1 MYSLWIIPHIQ
12 IQYWPLSLYVVNT
25 FYICSS
31 LAGHILLSGSFWCLL
46 PDLELLPV
54 APLFQPPFRSL
65 DNHLLVVTVTTWG
78 FSRILGYW
86 PCNALFFHFF
96 SFINFNLDLNMCFVA
111 LAFSKADFVFS
122 VLKLSWHCYFPLGL
136 SSILVTEMALDLSS
150 SSTCFAYYPSLSFR

>member
-1 MYSLWIIPHIQ
+1 MFIAWSL
-12 IQYWPLSLYVVNT
+12 SAA
-25 FYICSS
+25 SS
-31 LAGHILLSGSFWCLL
+31 PSVS
-46 PDLELLPV
+46 
-54 APLFQPPFRSL
+54 PFRLL
-65 DNHLLVVTVTTWG
+65 DNHMLVMTVSLWG

-136 SSILVTEMALDLSS
+136 SSILGYWNGFQVQAPALDITHLCASDS
-150 SSTCFAYYPSLSFR
+150 DQALLLLFWMLFLHQSGPYLHLFLGCTAFPHLL